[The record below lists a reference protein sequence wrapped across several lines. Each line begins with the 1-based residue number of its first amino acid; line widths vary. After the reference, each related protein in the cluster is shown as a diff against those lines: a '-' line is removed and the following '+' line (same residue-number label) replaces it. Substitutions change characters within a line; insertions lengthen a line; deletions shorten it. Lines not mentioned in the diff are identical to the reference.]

1 MEDELPRRDVLP
13 LYFRCMETIR
23 VLDVQGRIAYS
34 AQDGGTRGMWVVTE
48 MLQEHPAIEYAV
60 LAMNTRRHWVDP
72 SEILQGYRHL
82 RHWWAAVDNRIHI
95 LGALWNLLNGEP
107 YHISR
112 FRSQPFA
119 EQFRNVLREFR
130 PHLVLLE
137 GLPLTQYVPLI
148 RDLTKAAVVYHA
160 HNVEHVIWKRL
171 AEAENNV
178 LRRYYLREQARRL
191 ARYETTLFRSDVL
204 DGIVTFSSTDAATI
218 RAIGYRGSIH
228 VKPFALAVDRIEP
241 SYAPEEV
248 PTLFHIGSLEW
259 EPNRQA
265 VEWFLR
271 QVFPQIRRTVPTAE
285 FHLAGYIPRNAVIP
299 SQEGVYWH
307 GKVPEAF
314 EFMRSRSILVVPL
327 RAGSGV
333 RVKIIEAMALGKAI
347 VSTSIGAEGIECN
360 PGSHLLIADSAT
372 GFAEAVIGLLQDR
385 STIETLGRNARRF
398 VEEYHDLERESN
410 KLANFLIEIAAH
422 RR

>member
-1 MEDELPRRDVLP
+1 MEK
-13 LYFRCMETIR
+13 IR
-23 VLDVQGRIAYS
+23 VLDVQGRIPYPPH
-34 AQDGGTRGMWVVTE
+34 DGGARGMWIVAE
-48 MLQEHPAIEYAV
+48 MLHGHPAIEYVV
-60 LAMNTRRHWVDP
+60 LAMNTSRHWVDP
-72 SEILQGYRHL
+72 SEIQQAYGRI
-82 RHWWAAVDNRIHI
+82 RHWWAPVDNRIHVV
-95 LGALWNLLNGEP
+95 GAIGNLLSGKP

-112 FRSQPFA
+112 FWSTTFA
-119 EQFRNVLREFR
+119 EQFRKVLSEFQ

-148 RDLTKAAVVYHA
+148 RAQAKAAIVYHA
-160 HNVEHVIWKRL
+160 HNVEHTIWKRL

-191 ARYETTLFRSDVL
+191 ARYETTLLRSDAL
-204 DGIVTFSSTDAATI
+204 DGVVTFTNTDAASFRT
-218 RAIGYRGSIH
+218 IGYRGNIH
-228 VKPFALAVDRIEP
+228 IKPFALPIDRIEP

-248 PTLFHIGSLEW
+248 PTMFHIGSLEW

-265 VEWFLR
+265 IEWFLR
-271 QVFPQIRRTVPTAE
+271 EVFPLIRRRIPTAE